1 MTVREI
7 LRQTTERLHRAG
19 VESARTEA
27 EWLLAHVLRLPRL
40 ELFLEQSRV
49 LSGQD
54 LAALEALL
62 VRRETREPLQHL
74 LGTAEFC
81 GRVFAVNRHVL
92 IPRPE
97 TELLAQWAVK
107 VGQASSPSHPCSGE
121 REFAAISTA
130 QSAQPTA
137 TFSTSN
143 RERGEV
149 RGSSVRLLDFGTGSG
164 CLAITLALEL
174 PGAEVHAVDLSP
186 EALAVARA
194 NATALGVADRITFHL
209 GDGFHALPAGLRFDL
224 IVTNPPYIPTAEIA
238 TLQPEVRDFDPAL
251 ALDGGPDG
259 LDFYRRL
266 AKDAPTWLN
275 PDGQLLAEF
284 GEGQGPDLRALF
296 DQAGWTVEAILPDD
310 TGRERMLHAIRL

>member
-107 VGQASSPSHPCSGE
+107 VGQASCPSP
-121 REFAAISTA
+121 RI
-130 QSAQPTA
+130 
-137 TFSTSN
+137 
-143 RERGEV
+143 
-149 RGSSVRLLDFGTGSG
+149 LDFGTGSG
-164 CLAITLALEL
+164 CLAITVALEL

-186 EALAVARA
+186 DALAVARA
-194 NATALGVADRITFHL
+194 NAASLEAVDRMTFHL

-224 IVTNPPYIPTAEIA
+224 IVTNPPYIATAEIA

-259 LDFYRRL
+259 LDFYRML
-266 AKDAPTWLN
+266 AKTAPSWLN
-275 PDGQLLAEF
+275 PGGQLLAEF

-296 DQAGWTVEAILPDD
+296 AQAGWTVEAIQPDD